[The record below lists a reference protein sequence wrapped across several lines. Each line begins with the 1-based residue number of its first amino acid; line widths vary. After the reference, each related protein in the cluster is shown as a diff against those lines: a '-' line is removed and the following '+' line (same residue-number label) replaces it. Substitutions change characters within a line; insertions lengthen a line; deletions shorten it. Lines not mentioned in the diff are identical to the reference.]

1 MRSYAE
7 KLIRSGTMEGPDG
20 AVIPINSQI
29 SLSEGIFLEKIIRD
43 IRPGVS
49 VEVGVAFGVSS
60 LFICGALKE
69 TGGTRHI
76 AIDLGPIRKKEN
88 NELDRFGLGI
98 HNLERCGYGS
108 LLEVWESPSELA
120 LSDLLRRGQRVQ
132 FAFIDGWHSFDH
144 TLVDFFYV
152 NKMLDVGGVVAF
164 HDAVHPNV
172 RKVIRH
178 VMTYPSYR
186 LYGASEVEK
195 PVFGTARKG
204 LEKAVAYLLF
214 VIRRL
219 QPRRPNCVALMKIGE
234 DERPWQWFADF

>member
-1 MRSYAE
+1 
-7 KLIRSGTMEGPDG
+7 MEGPNG
-20 AVIPINSQI
+20 ALIPINSQI
-29 SLSEGIFLEKIIRD
+29 SLSEGIFLERIVKD

-49 VEVGVAFGVSS
+49 LEVGVAFGVSS

-69 TGGTRHI
+69 IGGRRHI
-76 AIDLGPIRKKEN
+76 AIDLGPIRKEGS

-98 HNLERCGYGS
+98 YNLERCGYS
-108 LLEVWESPSELA
+108 HLLEIWESPSELA
-120 LSDLLRRGQRVQ
+120 LPELLRRGRRIQ

-178 VMTYPSYR
+178 VMTYPAYR
-186 LYGASEVEK
+186 LYGASEIEK
-195 PVFGTARKG
+195 PVFSTTRKG
-204 LEKAVAYLLF
+204 PEKAIAYLLF
-214 VIRRL
+214 LIRRFT
-219 QPRRPNCVALMKIGE
+219 PRRPNCVALMKIEE
-234 DERPWQWFADF
+234 DKRPWQWFVNF